1 MASEREAIL
10 ELAARRQCA
19 VWDFYS
25 VMGGDGSM
33 AIWRESAL
41 ANLDNIHFTK
51 EGYERQG
58 RLLLEALMKGYGS
71 DAAPRS
77 R

>member
-1 MASEREAIL
+1 
-10 ELAARRQCA
+10 
-19 VWDFYS
+19 
-25 VMGGDGSM
+25 MGGDGSM
-33 AIWRESAL
+33 NIWRESAL

-58 RLLLEALMKGYGS
+58 RLLLEALMKGYGA